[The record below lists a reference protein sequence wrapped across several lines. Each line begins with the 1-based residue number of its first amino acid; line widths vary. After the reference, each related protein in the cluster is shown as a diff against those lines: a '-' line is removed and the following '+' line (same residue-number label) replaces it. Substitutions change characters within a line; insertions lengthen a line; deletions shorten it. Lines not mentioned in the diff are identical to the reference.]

1 MAPGD
6 DTELR
11 MVRKQQ
17 DRAPDWGLFAPA
29 ARTTDPQT
37 SKRAERD
44 VRPRR
49 GSQALKLLRAYL
61 ETDGTL
67 GGLTDEQAARYAGLG
82 AGAWKRCSDLRRA
95 GYIEPTGQ
103 TTLSSFGSAV
113 QVCRIT
119 ASGIARAQEG
129 R

>member
-1 MAPGD
+1 MRPGD
-6 DTELR
+6 ETELR
-11 MVRKQQ
+11 MVRKRQ
-17 DRAPDWGLFAPA
+17 DQAPDWGLFAPA
-29 ARTTDPQT
+29 ARTSDPVT
-37 SKRAERD
+37 SKRGERD

-49 GSQALKLLRAYL
+49 GSQAIKLLKAYH
-61 ETDGTL
+61 ETERTL

-95 GYIEPTGQ
+95 GFIAPTGRL
-103 TTLSSFGSAV
+103 TISTFGSAV

-119 ASGIARAQEG
+119 ETGIARLQEG